1 MFVPTLLRAFFV
13 LASATASPALGLP
26 DLRRGVANSVNLQIL
41 FIQSIPPFRSRFLVY
56 GKAATPTTT
65 ARNAKDAKPTTSPQD
80 SRNPITALLD
90 HLATYTVPHSFFTHF
105 YILALTTLL
114 LLGQQI
120 STHGPLYT
128 LLRDLP
134 TPEWAAAPGSPRRV
148 VGGQSIHQ
156 VVLTWTCLVLQT
168 GRRLYECLFVQR
180 RSAVEGGGG
189 SRMWVVHYALGLAF
203 YLGVGVGGW
212 VEGTDAIDAF
222 KFTPMSLYSLIGPPS
237 ARSFIGVLFFILGSG
252 FQHDCHAYLASLEK
266 YTLPV
271 HPAFRKLVC
280 PHYFAECLV
289 YLGLTIM
296 SAPRV
301 GGPFNVTML
310 TALIFVGVNL
320 GAASMLN
327 REWYIGKFGE
337 KSMEGLQMEHDTPT
351 ILTRLYWDRGFR
363 LPII

>member
-13 LASATASPALGLP
+13 LASAT
-26 DLRRGVANSVNLQIL
+26 IL

-56 GKAATPTTT
+56 GKVATPATTTT
-65 ARNAKDAKPTTSPQD
+65 ANTKDAKPITPRDSKGPVTT
-80 SRNPITALLD
+80 LLD
-90 HLATYTVPHSFFTHF
+90 HFATYTVPHSFFTHF

-128 LLRDLP
+128 LLRDLQ
-134 TPEWAAAPGSPRRV
+134 TPEWATGSARRV
-148 VGGQSIHQ
+148 TGGQSIHQ

-168 GRRLYECLFVQR
+168 VRRLYECLFVQKK
-180 RSAVEGGGG
+180 SVAEGGRE
-189 SRMWVVHYALGLAF
+189 SRMWVVHYALGLVF
-203 YLGVGVGGW
+203 YVSAGIGGW

-222 KFTPMSLYSLIGPPS
+222 KVTPTSLYSLVGPPS
-237 ARSFIGVLFFILGSG
+237 AKSFIGVILFIIGSG
-252 FQHDCHAYLASLEK
+252 FQHDCHVYLASLEK

-271 HPAFRKLVC
+271 HPAFQRLVC

-289 YLGLTIM
+289 YLGLAIM
-296 SAPRV
+296 SAPKG

-320 GAASMLN
+320 GVSSMMN

-337 KSMEGLQMEHDTPT
+337 KSMEDGT
-351 ILTRLYWDRGFR
+351 
-363 LPII
+363 